1 MRKLFTILSLA
12 VALLAVSCSE
22 DTTTD
27 LPIGGNGTTDSP
39 VEGDEPMTYI
49 TVGIDDNTRIGVG
62 EEENGKVALLWSEGD
77 KLVVN
82 KTTTSGAVS
91 AEYAGKNT
99 AVIGVPAATTYPM
112 TLVYPSAVRKGA
124 KWFFIDAEQTYNPAK
139 LANGWAI
146 LMGVAEEAGDIV
158 RLEHKCGYMK
168 VSLTGSTTV
177 KRVMLRT
184 IGHEPLSGYF
194 RFPTTS
200 ATDGKIGMVRFNGA
214 NAMANGCFDSPL
226 VAVNCGD
233 GVTLSGEPTD
243 FYFALP
249 VANYSKGFEL
259 TIINAEGKQHC
270 VTAYTSSGKDVK
282 AGALIEMPTLT
293 VDCTEEQGIYN
304 GNELA
309 GYVRTLEKDVWL
321 DILDGKTL
329 HIRGE
334 ADLSGESFDDLD
346 AALQE
351 SRVAGEL
358 FYWRDPAAEEDTYN
372 CLSIT
377 TIDGHDNAI
386 TGYNSTV
393 TAAGAGLLFH
403 EIPATM
409 TVKNLTLGKTADNP
423 ATDAN
428 EADCTL
434 TATGTGS
441 TTSAINEFAAFCYKL
456 SGTVSNCVNNAS
468 VTLNNSSA
476 GAIYVAGMCGSTST
490 GAINNSTNKGAIYCN
505 GSSATGDDQVV
516 VAGIVPKG
524 AVVISKCR
532 NEGNITCYNNALAAR
547 VAGII
552 GETESDLSDCV
563 NTGAIKIDTPK
574 VGSRIAGIT
583 SSTTATITSCVNEGD
598 VTVSNAGY
606 VIHTGGVT
614 GYTSNAVTTS
624 TNKGNIDVTITG
636 ENNSYV
642 GGVVGISAFTNAELN
657 GCVNGEKDTQKGAIK
672 VTHNG
677 GSNVYAGGVVG
688 WSNKVAA
695 YKNMTNYG
703 PITISGSNIN
713 YAYIGCVGG
722 YNNTTGTTY
731 DNCNNYG
738 KFTLNATSAQT
749 NYNYIGG
756 VSGANS
762 NNTCTISN
770 SANYGDVV
778 LDASTMK
785 VRYGG
790 MAGNLGNNVSNC
802 HAEFDITINQVAAS
816 SAIGGFAGY
825 MPKSGAVIDGCSYK
839 GTITNNDPDADA
851 TVKIASLFASS
862 QNITCHATSVEPTMV
877 NNAGAPAFGLIGGAV
892 NASRTLTLGAADKP
906 FQISKKSKFLGISVS
921 ESTVTNHS
929 SDEGAS
935 GKAYLDCSS
944 DANKFTITKTN
955 LVYVD

>member
-62 EEENGKVALLWSEGD
+62 EEENGKVPLYWSEGD

-99 AVIGVPAATTYPM
+99 AVIGVPETTSYPM

-184 IGHEPLSGYF
+184 IGHEPISGYF
-194 RFPTTS
+194 KYPTN
-200 ATDGKIGMVRFNGA
+200 ADDDGNIGMKRFNGD
-214 NAMANGCFDSPL
+214 NALANGYYDSP
-226 VAVNCGD
+226 VIAINCGD
-233 GVTLSGEPTD
+233 GVALSGEPTD
-243 FYFALP
+243 FTFALP
-249 VANYSKGFEL
+249 ASTYSKGFEL
-259 TIINAEGKQHC
+259 TIVDAAGKQQCH
-270 VTAYTSSGKDVK
+270 TAYTSSGKEVV
-282 AGALIEMPTLT
+282 AGALIEMPTLA
-293 VDCTEEQGIYN
+293 VNCSEAQGIYN

-321 DILDGKTL
+321 DVTDGATL
-329 HIRGE
+329 HLRGE
-334 ADLSGESFDDLD
+334 LDLTNEDFSDIPT
-346 AALQE
+346 AARK
-351 SRVAGEL
+351 SAEL
-358 FYWRDPAAEEDTYN
+358 FFWRIDGEDRYN
-372 CLSIT
+372 CGSIT
-377 TIDGHDNAI
+377 TIDGHGNAI
-386 TGYNSTV
+386 TNHNGTV
-393 TAAGAGLLFH
+393 SAEAAGLLFH

-423 ATDAN
+423 ATDTN

-505 GSSATGDDQVV
+505 GSSATGEDQVV

-624 TNKGNIDVTITG
+624 TNKGNIDVTITAA
-636 ENNSYV
+636 NNSYV

-672 VTHNG
+672 ITHNG
-677 GSNVYAGGVVG
+677 SSNVYAGGVVG

-703 PITISGSNIN
+703 PITISGSNLN

-722 YNNTTGTTY
+722 YNNTAGTTY

-738 KFTLNATSAQT
+738 KFTLNATSIKT
-749 NYNYIGG
+749 GFNYIGG
-756 VSGANS
+756 VSAGS
-762 NNTCTISN
+762 STNNVFTISN

-790 MAGNLGNNVSNC
+790 MAGNLGNSVSNC

-825 MPKSGAVIDGCSYK
+825 MPASSLSGCSYK

-851 TVKIASLFASS
+851 TVKIASLFATAQS
-862 QNITCHATSVEPTMV
+862 NTCTSTSIETTMV

-892 NASRTLTLGAADKP
+892 AASKTLTLGAADKP
-906 FQISKKSKFLGISVS
+906 FEISKKSKFLGISVS
-921 ESTVTNHS
+921 ESTVTDHS
-929 SDEGAS
+929 TDEGAS
-935 GKAYLDCSS
+935 GKAYLDCSTE
-944 DANKFTITKTN
+944 ANKFTIKKTN

>member
-77 KLVVN
+77 QLMVN
-82 KTTTSGAVS
+82 KTAESGEVAE
-91 AEYAGKNT
+91 EYAGKNT
-99 AVIGVPAATTYPM
+99 AVIGVPETTSYPM
-112 TLVYPSAVRKGA
+112 TLVYPYAASTKSA
-124 KWFFIDAEQTYNPAK
+124 KWFLLDAEQTYNPEK
-139 LANGWAI
+139 LANGWAV

-158 RLEHKCGYMK
+158 RLEHMCGYMK

-184 IGHEPLSGYF
+184 IGHEPISGYF
-194 RFPTTS
+194 KYPTTS
-200 ATDGKIGMVRFNGA
+200 ATDGKVGMVRFSGA
-214 NAMANGCFDSPL
+214 DALADGYYDSP
-226 VAVNCGD
+226 VIAINCGE
-233 GVTLSGEPTD
+233 GVMLGGEPTD
-243 FYFALP
+243 FTFALP
-249 VANYSKGFEL
+249 VANYSKGFAL
-259 TIINAEGKQHC
+259 TIIDTEGKQHC
-270 VTAYTSSGKDVK
+270 VTAYTSSGKEVV
-282 AGALIEMPTLT
+282 AGALIEMPTLA
-293 VDCTEEQGIYN
+293 VNCSEAQGIYN

-321 DILDGKTL
+321 DVTDGATL
-329 HIRGE
+329 HLRGE
-334 ADLSGESFDDLD
+334 LDLSDEDFSDVDDVNES
-346 AALQE
+346 
-351 SRVAGEL
+351 SEL
-358 FYWRDPAAEEDTYN
+358 FYWRIDSTDRYN
-372 CLSIT
+372 CGSIT
-377 TIDGHDNAI
+377 AIDGHGNAI
-386 TGYNSTV
+386 TNYNGTIS
-393 TAAGAGLLFH
+393 AAAAGLLFH

-409 TVKNLTLGKTADNP
+409 TVKNLTLGKTADDP

-574 VGSRIAGIT
+574 IGSRIAGIT

-703 PITISGSNIN
+703 PITISGSKLRI
-713 YAYIGCVGG
+713 AYIGCVGG

-738 KFTLNATSAQT
+738 KFTLNATTILPASF
-749 NYNYIGG
+749 NYIGG

-778 LDASTMK
+778 LDALTIK

-816 SAIGGFAGY
+816 SAIGGFGGY
-825 MPKSGAVIDGCSYK
+825 MPKNGAVIDGCSYK
-839 GTITNNDPDADA
+839 GTITNNDPDADD

-862 QNITCHATSVEPTMV
+862 QNITCRETSVEPTMV
-877 NNAGAPAFGLIGGAV
+877 NNAGSPAFGLIGGAV
-892 NASRTLTLGAADKP
+892 AASKTLTLGAANKP

-944 DANKFTITKTN
+944 DANKFAITKTN

>member
-62 EEENGKVALLWSEGD
+62 EEEDGKVPLYWSEGD
-77 KLVVN
+77 KLMVN
-82 KTTTSGAVS
+82 KTTESGEVAE
-91 AEYAGKNT
+91 EYAGKNT

-112 TLVYPSAVRKGA
+112 TLVYPYAASTKSA
-124 KWFFIDAEQTYNPAK
+124 KWFLIDAEQTYNPAK

-168 VSLTGSTTV
+168 VSLTGSTIV

-184 IGHEPLSGYF
+184 IGHEPISGYF
-194 RFPTTS
+194 KYPTTS
-200 ATDGKIGMVRFNGA
+200 TTDGKLGIGMVRFSGA
-214 NAMANGCFDSPL
+214 DALADGYYDSPV
-226 VAVNCGD
+226 VAINCGD
-233 GVTLSGEPTD
+233 GVALSGEPTD
-243 FYFALP
+243 FTFALP
-249 VANYSKGFEL
+249 VANYSKGFAL
-259 TIINAEGKQHC
+259 TIIDTEGKQHC
-270 VTAYTSSGKDVK
+270 VTAYTSSGKEVV
-282 AGALIEMPTLT
+282 AGALIEMPTLA
-293 VDCTEEQGIYN
+293 VNCSEAQGIYN

-321 DILDGKTL
+321 DVTDGATL
-329 HIRGE
+329 HLRGE
-334 ADLSGESFDDLD
+334 LDLTNEDFSDITVRKS
-346 AALQE
+346 A
-351 SRVAGEL
+351 EL
-358 FYWRDPAAEEDTYN
+358 FFWRVDDKDRYN
-372 CLSIT
+372 CGSIT
-377 TIDGHDNAI
+377 TIDGHGNAI
-386 TGYNSTV
+386 TNYNGTV
-393 TAAGAGLLFH
+393 SAEAAGLLFH

-423 ATDAN
+423 ATSEN

-505 GSSATGDDQVV
+505 GSSATGEDQVV

-552 GETESDLSDCV
+552 GETESDLSGCV

-598 VTVSNAGY
+598 VTVSNARY

-624 TNKGNIDVTITG
+624 TNKGNIDVTITA

-642 GGVVGISAFTNAELN
+642 GGVVGISAFVNAELN

-672 VTHNG
+672 VTLNG
-677 GSNVYAGGVVG
+677 GSNVYAGGVIG

-703 PITISGSNIN
+703 PITISGSELRI
-713 YAYIGCVGG
+713 AYIGCVGG
-722 YNNTTGTTY
+722 YNDTAGTTY

-738 KFTLNATSAQT
+738 KFTLNAENTTKPTSFH
-749 NYNYIGG
+749 YIGG

-778 LDASTMK
+778 LDAPTIK

-862 QNITCHATSVEPTMV
+862 QNIICRATSVEPTMV

-892 NASRTLTLGAADKP
+892 TTSRTLTVGAADKP

-944 DANKFTITKTN
+944 DANKFAITKTN

>member
-77 KLVVN
+77 KLMVN
-82 KTTTSGAVS
+82 KTTASGEVAE
-91 AEYAGKNT
+91 EYAGKNT
-99 AVIGVPAATTYPM
+99 AVIGVPESTTYPM
-112 TLVYPSAVRKGA
+112 TLVYPYAASTKSA
-124 KWFFIDAEQTYNPAK
+124 KWFLIQDEQTYTPGK

-158 RLEHKCGYMK
+158 RLEHMCGYMK

-184 IGHEPLSGYF
+184 IGHEPISGYF
-194 RFPTTS
+194 KYPTTS
-200 ATDGKIGMVRFNGA
+200 TTDGKVGMVRFSGA
-214 NAMANGCFDSPL
+214 DALADGWYSSPV
-226 VAVNCGD
+226 VAINCGD
-233 GVTLSGEPTD
+233 GVMLSGEPTD
-243 FYFALP
+243 FTFALP

-259 TIINAEGKQHC
+259 TIVDAAGKQQCH
-270 VTAYTSSGKDVK
+270 TAYTSSGKEVV
-282 AGALIEMPTLT
+282 AGSLIEMPTLS
-293 VDCTEEQGIYN
+293 VHCTEDQGIYN

-321 DILDGKTL
+321 DVTDGATL
-329 HIRGE
+329 HLRGE
-334 ADLSGESFDDLD
+334 LDLKNEDFSDITARES
-346 AALQE
+346 A
-351 SRVAGEL
+351 EL
-358 FYWRDPAAEEDTYN
+358 FFWRIDGDDRYN
-372 CLSIT
+372 CGSIT
-377 TIDGHDNAI
+377 TIDGHGNAI
-386 TGYNSTV
+386 TNHNGTV
-393 TAAGAGLLFH
+393 SAAAAGLLFH

-409 TVKNLTLGKTADNP
+409 TVKNLTLGKTADDP

-505 GSSATGDDQVV
+505 GSSATGEDQVV

-574 VGSRIAGIT
+574 IGSRIAGIT

-598 VTVSNAGY
+598 VTVSNARY

-624 TNKGNIDVTITG
+624 INKGNIDVTITG
-636 ENNSYV
+636 ANNSYV
-642 GGVVGISAFTNAELN
+642 GGVVGISALTNAELN

-738 KFTLNATSAQT
+738 KFTLNATSIKT
-749 NYNYIGG
+749 GFNYIGG

-790 MAGNLGNNVSNC
+790 ISGLLCNSVSNC
-802 HAEFDITINQVAAS
+802 HAEFDITVNQVAAS
-816 SAIGGFAGY
+816 SAIGGFGGY
-825 MPKSGAVIDGCSYK
+825 IPARDDKKDVIIDGCSYK

-862 QNITCHATSVEPTMV
+862 QNITCRETSVEPTMV
-877 NNAGAPAFGLIGGAV
+877 NTAGAPAFGLIGGAV
-892 NASRTLTLGAADKP
+892 SASRTLTLGAADKP

>member
-99 AVIGVPAATTYPM
+99 AVIGVPETTSYPM

-124 KWFFIDAEQTYNPAK
+124 RWFFIDAEQTYNPAK

-158 RLEHKCGYMK
+158 RLEHMCGYMK

-177 KRVMLRT
+177 KRVMLRAM
-184 IGHEPLSGYF
+184 GHEPLSGYF

-259 TIINAEGKQHC
+259 TIINAEGKQQC

-293 VDCTEEQGIYN
+293 VNCTEEQGIYN

-377 TIDGHDNAI
+377 TIDGHNNAI

-403 EIPATM
+403 TIPATM
-409 TVKNLTLGKTADNP
+409 TVQNLTLGKTADDP
-423 ATDAN
+423 STDAN

-434 TATGTGS
+434 TATGKGS
-441 TTSAINEFAAFCYKL
+441 SAFAAFCYNLLGTINNCNNYAKVNVTGTS
-456 SGTVSNCVNNAS
+456 SGTIS
-468 VTLNNSSA
+468 VGGLHSGVATSVGTLS
-476 GAIYVAGMCGSTST
+476 
-490 GAINNSTNKGAIYCN
+490 NSTNYGYIYCDA
-505 GSSATGDDQVV
+505 ATVTAEPVAVGGV
-516 VAGIVPKG
+516 VA
-524 AVVISKCR
+524 S
-532 NEGNITCYNNALAAR
+532 
-547 VAGII
+547 
-552 GETESDLSDCV
+552 
-563 NTGAIKIDTPK
+563 NTGAITACNNAGPVTVVNSAKAAYVGGVVGYCVAELTGCNNSGAITMAAPK
-574 VGSRIAGIT
+574 VGSRIGGVVGRTDAL
-583 SSTTATITSCVNEGD
+583 ITSCTNTGAITSTSE
-598 VTVSNAGY
+598 VTVH
-606 VIHTGGVT
+606 IGGVVGSSTFENQTFDGCVNGEEGTQKGAITIST
-614 GYTSNAVTTS
+614 GAGNTYAGGIIGCGSVLSKLNNA
-624 TNKGNIDVTITG
+624 TNYAPITCTG
-636 ENNSYV
+636 ANAAYV
-642 GGVVGISAFTNAELN
+642 GGVVGDINVASSTFNNLTNH
-657 GCVNGEKDTQKGAIK
+657 G
-672 VTHNG
+672 
-677 GSNVYAGGVVG
+677 
-688 WSNKVAA
+688 
-695 YKNMTNYG
+695 
-703 PITISGSNIN
+703 NIN
-713 YAYIGCVGG
+713 IVNVAY
-722 YNNTTGTTY
+722 TGW
-731 DNCNNYG
+731 
-738 KFTLNATSAQT
+738 
-749 NYNYIGG
+749 NYIGG
-756 VSGANS
+756 VVGRLASGTTTKYVT
-762 NNTCTISN
+762 NN
-770 SANYGDVV
+770 G
-778 LDASTMK
+778 
-785 VRYGG
+785 
-790 MAGNLGNNVSNC
+790 
-802 HAEFDITINQVAAS
+802 DITINCPQAKLRLGGLCGYFSATTSGVAECDINVTAVGAGS
-816 SAIGGFAGY
+816 NIGGMGGY
-825 MPKSGAVIDGCSYK
+825 APGKTISGCKYT
-839 GTITNNDPDADA
+839 GTITIGTSDA
-851 TVKIASLFASS
+851 TVMVGGIYGCANGATVASTRL
-862 QNITCHATSVEPTMV
+862 NATIV
-877 NNAGAPAFGLIGGAV
+877 NNGSATCGLITTAPLGTGK
-892 NASRTLTLGAADKP
+892 TLNLGAADKP
-906 FQISKKSKFLGISVS
+906 LKISTSCKFLGVAVTGADAVSV
-921 ESTVTNHS
+921 NP
-929 SDEGAS
+929 AA
-935 GKAYLDCSS
+935 GKA
-944 DANKFTITKTN
+944 N
-955 LVYVD
+955 LVNDATATYKYTVNQTNVEYVAF